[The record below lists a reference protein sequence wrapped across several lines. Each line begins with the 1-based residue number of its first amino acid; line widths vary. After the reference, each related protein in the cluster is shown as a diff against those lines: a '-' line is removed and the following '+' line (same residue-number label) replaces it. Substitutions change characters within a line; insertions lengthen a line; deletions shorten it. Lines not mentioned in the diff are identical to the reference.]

1 MSMNRQL
8 VLISNPGTP
17 GDSNY
22 VKTTEEAID
31 RWENFFRSPLGGY
44 WRDGEIIRFGEKQPI
59 DVETFRRVLIP
70 LNTVQCDYSVIVF
83 CGHGACTIDGFD
95 AIQLPLPTQSNNNL
109 LSVDELITPGIPS
122 VRRTVILDAC
132 RSLIPYTSTQLF
144 EQRMYSSVYTIDGIE
159 CSKYYNSLVMESSPH
174 VEVLYSTSEH
184 QKAYGTMA
192 GSQYAD
198 AMSEIVKEKALYWK
212 ARAINNLYG
221 QYCYSMCDLQKELT
235 SVLVKNN
242 VQIPEYKIIGTAN
255 TSFPFVALHLPTE
268 KTLYVDDAVVDV
280 IGE

>member
-1 MSMNRQL
+1 MNRQL
-8 VLISNPGTP
+8 VLISNPGNSS
-17 GDSNY
+17 DNNY

-44 WRDGEIIRFGEKQPI
+44 WRDCEIIRFGEKQQI
-59 DVETFRRVLIP
+59 DVDAFRRLLIP

-83 CGHGACTIDGFD
+83 CGHGACTTDCKN
-95 AIQLPLPTQSNNNL
+95 AIQLPIPSRENNNL
-109 LSVDELITPGIPS
+109 IAVDDLIIPGIPS
-122 VRRTVILDAC
+122 VKRTVILDAC

-174 VEVLYSTSEH
+174 VEVLYSTSKH
-184 QKAYGTMA
+184 QKAYGSMA

-198 AMSEIVKEKALYWK
+198 AMSEIVKAKALYWK
-212 ARAINNLYG
+212 ARAISDRYG
-221 QYCYSMCDLQKELT
+221 QYCYSMCDLQKDLT
-235 SVLVKNN
+235 SVLVKKN
-242 VQIPEYKIIGTAN
+242 VQIPEYRIIGTAN
-255 TSFPFVALHLPTE
+255 TSFPFVALHLPPE
-268 KTLYVDDAVVDV
+268 RSLYVDDAVVEV